1 MKWQRSSQGR
11 DLPTSS
17 QESRNGG
24 RQERPRPLRSAE
36 GHGTLSPLRVAQGS
50 GSTLQAREA
59 RRTVARAA
67 ESQPDGLWLGRVGAV
82 LLAAVL
88 SCACATHRLE
98 QVKLH
103 YLRAVEL
110 ADRMDSAGAAAEL
123 KLVRSEAAKIE
134 GDPQAWLIKG
144 QAEVE
149 LGLFEE
155 ARRSFARAR
164 ESGIGIDA
172 AWEQAAQLLGLA
184 AVYEKM
190 EMDSVA
196 AALCETALEQAKKA
210 GPDLFEVA
218 AARWVDLTLGQLD
231 GEDESKARTKILDG
245 LDKKVRSMVGDS
257 PTSGTLRYLL
267 SQVELHLEHY
277 EEGWNQAVMA
287 RELGVRSEEILRDN
301 DESLIFCYRQ
311 LKEKGQFEYDERQAA
326 WAARW
331 EWPAPAQAP
340 WMDEKEPA
348 Q

>member
-1 MKWQRSSQGR
+1 MKWQRSSRQR

-17 QESRNGG
+17 REIGNGG
-24 RQERPRPLRSAE
+24 RQERAGLLGSAE

-50 GSTLQAREA
+50 GSTLQEREA
-59 RRTVARAA
+59 RRTLSRAA
-67 ESQPDGLWLGRVGAV
+67 ELQPQGLWLGRVGAV

-98 QVKLH
+98 QVKEH
-103 YLRAVEL
+103 YLRGIEL
-110 ADRMDSAGAAAEL
+110 VDRMDRAAAAAEF
-123 KLVRSEAAKIE
+123 KLAQSEAAKLS
-134 GDPQAWLIKG
+134 GHPQAWLIKG
-144 QAEVE
+144 EAEVE

-172 AWEQAAQLLGLA
+172 GWEQAAHLLGMA
-184 AVYEKM
+184 AVYEEM

-196 AALCETALEQAKKA
+196 AALCETALEKAKKA

-218 AARWVDLTLGQLD
+218 AARWVDLTLGQLS
-231 GEDESKARTKILDG
+231 GEDESKTRTKILDG
-245 LDKKVRSMVGDS
+245 LDKKVRSMVGDT

-287 RELGVRSEEILRDN
+287 RELGLRSEEILRDN
-301 DESLIFCYRQ
+301 DESLIFSYRQ

-331 EWPAPAQAP
+331 GWPAPAQAP

-348 Q
+348 P